1 MPADGA
7 RDIFLHQVET
17 IFRTTTEENPMDV
30 QLIRTVICSMA
41 LLTINQSALA
51 WSKPGHM
58 VNAAIAY
65 EELQAKHPR
74 LAQRIAEL
82 MAQHPDRGSFEVAI
96 NGAKDEERLRRLF
109 AEMARWPDD
118 VRGGAYDHP
127 TWHYASKP
135 IVDPSH
141 PTATAPADAFAGS
154 AVEAFALNAKVA
166 GDVRAPAAERAVALC
181 WIFHLVGDIH
191 QPLHAADWH
200 SSRYPEGDL
209 GGNRQY
215 VLDPQS
221 RQPTSLH
228 GYWDGIIS
236 RSGEVGPAF
245 ERGRE
250 LRTRY
255 PRSGFTEIAARSNVS
270 DFVAWAVE
278 SNALARSQAYGRNL
292 STSPTPEKAPALSAV
307 YIADS
312 TAIAERRVTLA
323 GYRLADLLAVLV
335 RE

>member
-1 MPADGA
+1 MLCA
-7 RDIFLHQVET
+7 I
-17 IFRTTTEENPMDV
+17 
-30 QLIRTVICSMA
+30 A
-41 LLTINQSALA
+41 LATANQSALA

-65 EELQAKHPR
+65 EELQAKDPR

-96 NGAKDEERLRRLF
+96 NGARDEERLRRLF
-109 AEMARWPDD
+109 AEMARWSDD
-118 VRGGAYDHP
+118 IRGGAYDHP

-135 IVDPSH
+135 IVDPSN
-141 PTATAPADAFAGS
+141 PTAAAPGDAVAG
-154 AVEAFALNAKVA
+154 AAIEAFALNAKVA
-166 GDVRAPAAERAVALC
+166 GDVRAPASERAVALC

-191 QPLHAADWH
+191 QPLHASDWH

-215 VLDPQS
+215 VLDPQT
-221 RQPTSLH
+221 RQPTTLH
-228 GYWDGIIS
+228 GYWDGVIS
-236 RSGEVGPAF
+236 RAGEVGPAF

-250 LRTRY
+250 LRAKY
-255 PRSGFTEIAARSNVS
+255 PRSRFTEIAAKPNAS
-270 DFVAWAVE
+270 DFVAWAAE
-278 SNALARSQAYGRNL
+278 SNALARTQAYGSSP
-292 STSPTPEKAPALSAV
+292 STSATPEKAPALSAA
-307 YIADS
+307 YIAES

-323 GYRLADLLAVLV
+323 GYRLADLLMILV

>member
-1 MPADGA
+1 
-7 RDIFLHQVET
+7 
-17 IFRTTTEENPMDV
+17 MDV
-30 QLIRTVICSMA
+30 QLIRTILCSIA
-41 LLTINQSALA
+41 LLTVSQTAIA

-65 EELQAKHPR
+65 EELQARDPR

-109 AEMARWPDD
+109 AEMARWSDD

-135 IVDPSH
+135 VVDPAR

-154 AVEAFALNAKVA
+154 AIEAFALNAKVA
-166 GDVRAPAAERAVALC
+166 GDVRAPASERAVALC

-200 SSRYPEGDL
+200 SSKYPEGDL
-209 GGNRQY
+209 GGNRQF
-215 VLDPQS
+215 VLDPQTG
-221 RQPTSLH
+221 QPTSLH
-228 GYWDGIIS
+228 GYWDGAVS
-236 RSGEVGPAF
+236 RLGEAGPAF

-250 LRTRY
+250 LRARY
-255 PRSGFTEIAARSNVS
+255 PRSRFAELAAKPKAS

-278 SNALARSQAYGRNL
+278 SNALARSQAYGSNL
-292 STSPTPEKAPALSAV
+292 STSPTPEKAPALSAA

-312 TAIAERRVTLA
+312 TARAERQVTLA
-323 GYRLADLLAVLV
+323 GYRLADLLMVLMQ
-335 RE
+335 

>member
-1 MPADGA
+1 M
-7 RDIFLHQVET
+7 
-17 IFRTTTEENPMDV
+17 
-30 QLIRTVICSMA
+30 IRTNVSKCVRRLWLSMM
-41 LLTINQSALA
+41 LLAVSQLALA

-58 VNAAIAY
+58 VSAAIAY
-65 EELQAKHPR
+65 EELQAKEPR

-96 NGAKDEERLRRLF
+96 NGARDEERLRRVF
-109 AEMARWPDD
+109 TEMARWPDD

-127 TWHYASKP
+127 TWHYASQP

-141 PTATAPADAFAGS
+141 PTAAAPADAFAGS

-191 QPLHAADWH
+191 QPLHAADWY
-200 SSRYPEGDL
+200 SSRYPQGDQ

-215 VLDPQS
+215 VLDPQT
-221 RQPTSLH
+221 RQPVSLH
-228 GYWDGIIS
+228 GYWDGVIS
-236 RSGEVGPAF
+236 RSGEAGPAF
-245 ERGRE
+245 ERSRE
-250 LRTRY
+250 LRAKY
-255 PRSGFTEIAARSNVS
+255 PRSRFTEIAATPSVN

-278 SNALARSQAYGRNL
+278 SNALARSQAYGSTL
-292 STSPTPEKAPALSAV
+292 STSSTPEKAPALSAAYV
-307 YIADS
+307 ADS
-312 TAIAERRVTLA
+312 TAIAERQVTLA
-323 GYRLADLLAVLV
+323 GYRLADWLRALV

>member
-1 MPADGA
+1 M
-7 RDIFLHQVET
+7 V
-17 IFRTTTEENPMDV
+17 
-30 QLIRTVICSMA
+30 
-41 LLTINQSALA
+41 LLAVSQPVMA

-58 VNAAIAY
+58 VSAAIAY
-65 EELQAKHPR
+65 EELQAREPR
-74 LAQRIAEL
+74 LAPRIAEL

-109 AEMARWPDD
+109 AEIARWPDD

-135 IVDPSH
+135 IVDPSN
-141 PTATAPADAFAGS
+141 PAATAPADAFAGS
-154 AVEAFALNAKVA
+154 AIEAFALNAKVA
-166 GDVRAPAAERAVALC
+166 GDVRAPASERAVALC

-215 VLDPQS
+215 VLDPQTH
-221 RQPTSLH
+221 QPVSLH
-228 GYWDGIIS
+228 AYWDGVIG

-250 LRTRY
+250 LRARY
-255 PRSGFTEIAARSNVS
+255 PRSRFTEIAAQPGVN
-270 DFVAWAVE
+270 DFVAWAME
-278 SNALARSQAYGRNL
+278 SYALARSQAYGSAL
-292 STSPTPEKAPALSAV
+292 STSPTPEKAPALSAA

-312 TAIAERRVTLA
+312 TAIAERQVTLA
-323 GYRLADLLAVLV
+323 GYRLADWLRVLV